1 MTRIWFCLAVLTVSA
16 QSVGLAQSVS
26 TRKQA
31 NLPVT
36 ISSSNLQTTDDWNRR
51 IQDLVEAAVSN
62 TQSNPSPADYRIGPD
77 DELAINV
84 LEAPD
89 LSNAFRVSADGNIS
103 MPLLGTIKVAGLTP
117 HEVELVLEAL
127 LRRTDMKDPQVTVTV
142 VEMQS
147 HSVSV
152 LGAVQKPGVFQI
164 RGTKTLLEMLSLA
177 GGLASDAGDA
187 VLVMRGASNDFD
199 HEPALKPEVQ
209 GAAMGYAQIDS
220 SAGWQQKSSD
230 DPQKGHTI
238 EINLK
243 SLLNS
248 GDPNYN
254 IPIYPGDIIKVKA
267 AGIVYVVGD
276 VKRPGGFP
284 VKNNDRI
291 TVLQAIALGEGL
303 APDAAKD
310 RAVIIRVADN
320 GKRIELPV
328 PLSKILAGKT
338 PDMPLHP
345 KDVLFVPKN
354 GARSAG
360 REVLRTFSQ
369 WVVWRG
375 IP

>member
-127 LRRTDMKDPQVTVTV
+127 LRRTYMKDPQVTVTV

-187 VLVMRGASNDFD
+187 VLVMRGADAEFAAGNASQIQTVKEAIAPAPGKGNDGF
-199 HEPALKPEVQ
+199 
-209 GAAMGYAQIDS
+209 S
-220 SAGWQQKSSD
+220 SAAPTRGNTVEVS
-230 DPQKGHTI
+230 
-238 EINLK
+238 LK
-243 SLLNS
+243 QLLQT
-248 GDPNYN
+248 GDPRYN
-254 IPIYPGDIIKVKA
+254 VPIYPGDIIKVKPA
-267 AGIVYVVGD
+267 AIVYVVGE
-276 VKRPGGFP
+276 VNRPGGFP
-284 VKNNDRI
+284 VKDNEHI
-291 TVLQAIALGEGL
+291 TVLQAVALGEGF
-303 APDAAKD
+303 AQDAEKSQAK
-310 RAVIIRVADN
+310 IIRVAQDGN
-320 GKRIELPV
+320 QIELPV
-328 PLSKILAGKT
+328 NLAKILRGKA
-338 PDMPLHP
+338 PDFPLRP
-345 KDVLFVPKN
+345 RDILFVPKN
-354 GARSAG
+354 GAKTAARS
-360 REVLRTFSQ
+360 VLRTLSQ
-369 WVVWRG
+369 VAIWRS